1 MSSPAAP
8 DFIRYL
14 AAKKSLDDRSLNRQV
29 WDTLAQAVRNRP
41 DSAPLRV
48 LEVGCGI
55 GTMVERLL
63 DRGLLTRATYTG
75 IDVEPEFIRAATER
89 LHGYAA
95 VRQVPLTVDSGGA
108 MLFSTPAQ
116 DVVITLE
123 AADLFDFLDR
133 EAGKAAWDLLVAHAV
148 LDLIDLAAALPP
160 LLSRLAPGGL
170 FYFTL
175 NFDGATIF
183 EPPLDP
189 DLDILIEALY
199 HRTMDTRRC
208 RGRPS
213 GSSRTGRRLFGRLK
227 EAGARLIAAG
237 SSDWVVFPGPDGYPG
252 DEAYFLHFI
261 INTIGQALHGH
272 PELAGSRFQAWID
285 QRHRQIEAEELIYVA
300 HQLDFLGYIEE

>member
-1 MSSPAAP
+1 VTVSGPPAP

-14 AAKKSLDDRSLNRQV
+14 AAKKGLDDRSLNRRV
-29 WDTLAQAVRNRP
+29 WDHLARALRDRQ

-63 DRGLLTRATYTG
+63 DQGLLTRAAYTG
-75 IDVEPEFIRAATER
+75 IDVEARCIRAAAQR

-95 VRQVPLTVDSGGA
+95 AHHAPLTTDAAGA
-108 MLFSTPAQ
+108 MLFTTPAQ
-116 DVVITLE
+116 EVRVTLE
-123 AADLFDFLDR
+123 ASDLFDFLDR
-133 EAGKAAWDLLVAHAV
+133 EPGKSAWDLLVAHAV
-148 LDLIDLAAALPP
+148 LDLIDLAAALPL

-170 FYFTL
+170 FYFSL

-183 EPPLDP
+183 EPPIDP
-189 DLDILIEALY
+189 DLDALIEALY
-199 HRTMDTRRC
+199 HRTMDTRRD

-227 EAGARLIAAG
+227 DAGARLIAAG
-237 SSDWVVFPGPDGYPG
+237 SSDWVVFPGPDGYPE

-261 INTIGQALHGH
+261 IDTIDQALCGH
-272 PELAGSRFQAWID
+272 PELARSRFKAWID
-285 QRHRQIEAEELIYVA
+285 QRHRQIDAQELVYIA
-300 HQLDFLGYIEE
+300 HQLDFLGYI

>member
-1 MSSPAAP
+1 MSNPAAP

-14 AAKKSLDDRSLNRQV
+14 AAKQGLDDRSLNRQV
-29 WDTLAQAVRNRP
+29 WDTLAQAVQDRA

-63 DRGLLTRATYTG
+63 DWGLLTRAAYTG
-75 IDVEPEFIRAATER
+75 IDREAGLIRAAAER

-95 VRQVPLTVDSGGA
+95 ARQASLIEASGGV
-108 MLFSTPAQ
+108 MRFSTPAQ
-116 DVVITLE
+116 DVRITLE

-133 EAGKAAWDLLVAHAV
+133 EPGKSTWDLLVAHAF
-148 LDLIDLAAALPP
+148 LDLIDLPTALPR

-170 FYFTL
+170 FYFSL

-183 EPPLDP
+183 EPPIDP
-189 DLDILIEALY
+189 DLDARIEALY
-199 HRTMDTRRC
+199 HRTMDRRRC
-208 RGRPS
+208 QGRPS
-213 GSSRTGRRLFGRLK
+213 GSSRTGRRLFRGLK
-227 EAGARLIAAG
+227 EAGARVAAAG

-261 INTIGQALHGH
+261 IDTIDQALCGN
-272 PELAGSRFQAWID
+272 PELDRSHFQTWIA
-285 QRHRQIEAEELIYVA
+285 QRHRQIEARELIYIA
-300 HQLDFLGYIEE
+300 HQLDVMGYI